1 MCYAI
6 PGKVVELNDKT
17 ATVEYFGEKKKAY
30 TDLVTISLG
39 DYVYA
44 QGGFVISKMTEAEA
58 LDILKDWRELFFKLQ
73 ETDKKLSNNP
83 KSIYERANATRQK
96 HQGNS
101 CCVHGILEF
110 SNYCK
115 NNCLYCGIRNDNHN
129 VKRYRMSIDEI
140 LSAVDY
146 AVNKLG
152 FKALVLQSGEDYW
165 YDDDTLFN
173 IVKEIRERCPVLI
186 FLSIGERSV
195 ELYKRLYDLG
205 ARGALIRFETCDE
218 KLYSQLKPGS
228 SFNERLNLI
237 NKLREIGYLI
247 ITGFLVGLPAV
258 ASAKEGLPAVDSAK
272 EGLPAHNS
280 RTILKNIKLT
290 ASLGAEMFSFGPFI
304 PHPQTPLGNNPKP
317 KLSLMLNTIARA
329 RLMYPE
335 AKILVTTALETLDK
349 KKGAREGLM
358 AGANSLMIN
367 ITPIKYRKLYEIY
380 PDRAGTDDDVTSRIE
395 SVLKL
400 LYSLGRA
407 PTDLGV

>member
-6 PGKVVELNDKT
+6 PGKVLELDGKT
-17 ATVEYFGEKKKAY
+17 ATIEYFGERKKAY
-30 TDLVTISLG
+30 TDLTKTKLG

-44 QGGFVISKMTEAEA
+44 QGGFVVSTIPEKEA
-58 LDILKDWRELFFKLQ
+58 LEILNEWKDLFFKLQ
-73 ETDKKLSNNP
+73 KTDQKLSNNP
-83 KSIYERANATRQK
+83 KTLYERANAIRQK
-96 HQGNS
+96 YQGNS

-115 NNCLYCGIRNDNHN
+115 NNCLYCGIRKDNQN
-129 VKRYRMSIDEI
+129 ITRYRMDIDEI

-165 YDDDTLFN
+165 YDDDKLYT
-173 IVKEIRERCPVLI
+173 IVNEIRKRCPVLI
-186 FLSIGERSV
+186 FLSIGERDV
-195 ELYKRLYDLG
+195 GIYKRLFDAG

-218 KLYSQLKPGS
+218 KLYTKIKPDS
-228 SFNERLNLI
+228 SFVNRLNLI
-237 NKLREIGYLI
+237 KNLKDIGYLI
-247 ITGFLVGLPAV
+247 VTGFLVGLPGQKTKDII
-258 ASAKEGLPAVDSAK
+258 S
-272 EGLPAHNS
+272 
-280 RTILKNIKLT
+280 NIKLT

-304 PHPQTPLGNNPKP
+304 PHPQTPLGNHSSP
-317 KLSLMLNTIARA
+317 KLTLMLNAIANA

-335 AKILVTTALETLDK
+335 SKILVTTALETLDK
-349 KKGAREGLM
+349 NEGAKKGLM

-380 PDRAGTDDDVTSRIE
+380 PNRAGTEDDTGAKID

-407 PTDLGV
+407 PTDLGL